1 MKIIYFSWVKK
12 NLGISEEKIKPPKN
26 IKSIKLLIE
35 WLSSK
40 NYKYEKVFLYY
51 QALVPKPIIALVAI
65 SLGIKEIILAAFV
78 KEISVSHIGIMK

>member
-12 NLGISEEKIKPPKN
+12 NLGISEEKINPPKN

-40 NYKYEKVFLYY
+40 NYKYEKVFLKKK
-51 QALVPKPIIALVAI
+51 LIKVAVNHQVVN
-65 SLGIKEIILAAFV
+65 LNKKIKENDEIAFFPPLT
-78 KEISVSHIGIMK
+78 GG

>member
-12 NLGISEEKIKPPKN
+12 NLGISEEKINPPKN

-40 NYKYEKVFLYY
+40 NYKYEKVFLKKK
-51 QALVPKPIIALVAI
+51 LIKVAVNHQVVN
-65 SLGIKEIILAAFV
+65 LNKKIKENDEIAFF
-78 KEISVSHIGIMK
+78 HPFTGG